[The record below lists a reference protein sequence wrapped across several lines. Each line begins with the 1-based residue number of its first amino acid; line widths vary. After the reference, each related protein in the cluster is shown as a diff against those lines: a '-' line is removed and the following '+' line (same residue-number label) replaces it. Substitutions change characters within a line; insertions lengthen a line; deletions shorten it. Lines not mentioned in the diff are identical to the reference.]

1 MGEET
6 HDPRVLAIDAGGTMT
21 DTFIVDDEGS
31 FVVGKAQTT
40 PQDESIGLMNS
51 ADDAMRQ
58 WDSTPE
64 EAFPRIQSAV
74 FSGTA
79 MLNRLLSRKGRRVG
93 ALVTAGQEDSLQMER
108 GIQTYLGF
116 SYADRLH
123 IATHHH
129 HDPLVPRDRVHGV
142 RGRIDLFG
150 AEILPLRE
158 ADAREAAR
166 ALLDEGVQGIVIS
179 LIF

>member
-1 MGEET
+1 MGADA

-40 PQDESIGLMNS
+40 PQDESVGLMAS
-51 ADDAMRQ
+51 AEDAFRQ

-64 EAFPRIQSAV
+64 EGFPRIRSAV

-129 HDPLVPRDRVHGV
+129 NDPLIPRDRVHGI

-150 AEILPLRE
+150 NELPCSC
-158 ADAREAAR
+158 ARRTPASRSTRSSTTASR
-166 ALLDEGVQGIVIS
+166 GS
-179 LIF
+179 SSR